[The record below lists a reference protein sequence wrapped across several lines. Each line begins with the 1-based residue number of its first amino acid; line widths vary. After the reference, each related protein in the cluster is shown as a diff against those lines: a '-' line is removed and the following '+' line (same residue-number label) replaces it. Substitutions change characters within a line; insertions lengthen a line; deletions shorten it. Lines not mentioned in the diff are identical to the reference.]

1 MSTKGTIMV
10 ENTTNGA
17 TPRSTQKGPPQ
28 DAYEQL
34 VETVNNAP
42 LEVKQ
47 DILQKAVES
56 AASYGNAEELV
67 RHTVGAA
74 PVEAKKAAVEGAVE
88 TSRNGE
94 KKQIIEKGLQ
104 QASAKTQAELAQ
116 KYGPSQ
122 QTLDQIWLLIVRTFA
137 WVLSGATV
145 GLIVIIV
152 LAGFRDVDLAH
163 IQIMLTVFTTV
174 AGILAGFITG
184 QALGGSGAQRRDEGK
199 Q

>member
-17 TPRSTQKGPPQ
+17 PRSTQKGLPK
-28 DAYEQL
+28 DAYEQV

-42 LEVKQ
+42 LEVKK
-47 DILQKAVES
+47 DILQRAVES
-56 AASYGNAEELV
+56 AVSYGNAEELV

-94 KKQIIEKGLQ
+94 KKQVIEKGLQ

-116 KYGPSQ
+116 KYGPSH
-122 QTLDQIWLLIVRTFA
+122 QTLDQIWMLIVRTFA
-137 WVLSGATV
+137 LVLGGATV
-145 GLIVIIV
+145 GLIAIIAM
-152 LAGFRDVDLAH
+152 AGFRDVDVAH

-184 QALGGSGAQRRDEGK
+184 QALGTSGPQRRDEGK

>member
-1 MSTKGTIMV
+1 MV

-17 TPRSTQKGPPQ
+17 PRSTQKGPRK
-28 DAYEQL
+28 DAHERL
-34 VETVNNAP
+34 VEAVNNAP
-42 LEVKQ
+42 LEVKKV
-47 DILQKAVES
+47 ILQKAVES
-56 AASYGNAEELV
+56 AVGYGNAEELV

-74 PVEAKKAAVEGAVE
+74 PLEAKKAAVEGAVE

-94 KKQIIEKGLQ
+94 KKEIIEKGLQ
-104 QASAKTQAELAQ
+104 QASAKTQEELAQ

-122 QTLDQIWLLIVRTFA
+122 QTLDQIWLLIVQTFA
-137 WVLSGATV
+137 LVLGGATV
-145 GLIVIIV
+145 GLIAIIA
-152 LAGFRDVDLAH
+152 LAGFREVDLAH

-184 QALGGSGAQRRDEGK
+184 QALGTSGAQRRDEGK

>member
-1 MSTKGTIMV
+1 MV
-10 ENTTNGA
+10 ANTTNGA
-17 TPRSTQKGPPQ
+17 PRSTQKGPLQ
-28 DAYEQL
+28 DAHER
-34 VETVNNAP
+34 VIEAVNNAP
-42 LEVKQ
+42 LEAKKVIIQ
-47 DILQKAVES
+47 EAVES
-56 AASYGNAEELV
+56 AVGYGNAEELV

-74 PVEAKKAAVEGAVE
+74 PLEAKKAAVEGAVE

-94 KKQIIEKGLQ
+94 KKEVIEKGLQ
-104 QASAKTQAELAQ
+104 QASAKTQAGLAQ

-137 WVLSGATV
+137 LVLGGATV
-145 GLIVIIV
+145 GLIAIIA
-152 LAGFRDVDLAH
+152 LAGFHDVDLAH

-184 QALGGSGAQRRDEGK
+184 QALGSSGAQRRDEGK

>member
-1 MSTKGTIMV
+1 MV
-10 ENTTNGA
+10 ETATDGA
-17 TPRSTQKGPPQ
+17 LRSTQKGPPQ

-67 RHTVGAA
+67 HYMVGAA
-74 PVEAKKAAVEGAVE
+74 PLEAKKAAVEGAVE
-88 TSRNGE
+88 SSRNGE
-94 KKQIIEKGLQ
+94 KKEIIEKGLQ

-137 WVLSGATV
+137 LVLGVATI
-145 GLIVIIV
+145 GLIAIIV
-152 LAGFRDVDLAH
+152 LAGFRKVDLAH

-184 QALGGSGAQRRDEGK
+184 QALGSSSAQRRDERK

>member
-17 TPRSTQKGPPQ
+17 PRSTQKGLPK
-28 DAYEQL
+28 DAYEQV

-42 LEVKQ
+42 LEVKM
-47 DILQKAVES
+47 DILQRAVES
-56 AASYGNAEELV
+56 AVSYGNAEELV

-94 KKQIIEKGLQ
+94 KKQVIEKGLQ
-104 QASAKTQAELAQ
+104 QASAKTQEELAQ
-116 KYGPSQ
+116 KYGLSQ

-137 WVLSGATV
+137 LVLGVATI
-145 GLIVIIV
+145 GLIAIIF
-152 LAGFRDVDLAH
+152 LAGFRKVDLAH

-184 QALGGSGAQRRDEGK
+184 QALGSSSAQRRDART

>member
-1 MSTKGTIMV
+1 MV

-17 TPRSTQKGPPQ
+17 PRSTQKGRRT
-28 DAYEQL
+28 DAHERL
-34 VETVNNAP
+34 VETVNNAS
-42 LEVKQ
+42 LEAKK

-56 AASYGNAEELV
+56 AVGYGNAEELV

-74 PVEAKKAAVEGAVE
+74 PLEAKKAAVEGAVE

-94 KKQIIEKGLQ
+94 KKEVIEKGLQ
-104 QASAKTQAELAQ
+104 QASAKTQQELAQ

-122 QTLDQIWLLIVRTFA
+122 QTLDQIWLLIVQTFA
-137 WVLSGATV
+137 LVLGGATV
-145 GLIVIIV
+145 GLIAIIA
-152 LAGFRDVDLAH
+152 LAGFREVDLAH

-184 QALGGSGAQRRDEGK
+184 QALGTSGAQRRDEGK

>member
-1 MSTKGTIMV
+1 MKIMV
-10 ENTTNGA
+10 GNTTNGA
-17 TPRSTQKGPPQ
+17 PQSTQKGPRK
-28 DAYEQL
+28 DAHERL
-34 VETVNNAP
+34 VEAVNNAP
-42 LEVKQ
+42 LEAKKV
-47 DILQKAVES
+47 ILQKAVES
-56 AASYGNAEELV
+56 AVGYGNAEELV

-74 PVEAKKAAVEGAVE
+74 PLEAKKAAVEGAVE
-88 TSRNGE
+88 NSRNGE
-94 KKQIIEKGLQ
+94 KKEVIEKGLQ

-137 WVLSGATV
+137 LVLGGATV
-145 GLIVIIV
+145 GLIAIIA

-163 IQIMLTVFTTV
+163 IQIMPTVFTTV

-199 Q
+199 R

>member
-1 MSTKGTIMV
+1 MV
-10 ENTTNGA
+10 GNTTNGA

-56 AASYGNAEELV
+56 AASHGNAEELV

-74 PVEAKKAAVEGAVE
+74 PLEAKKAAVEGAVE

-104 QASAKTQAELAQ
+104 QASAKTQ
-116 KYGPSQ
+116 
-122 QTLDQIWLLIVRTFA
+122 
-137 WVLSGATV
+137 
-145 GLIVIIV
+145 
-152 LAGFRDVDLAH
+152 
-163 IQIMLTVFTTV
+163 
-174 AGILAGFITG
+174 
-184 QALGGSGAQRRDEGK
+184 
-199 Q
+199 

>member
-1 MSTKGTIMV
+1 MKIMV
-10 ENTTNGA
+10 GNTTNGA
-17 TPRSTQKGPPQ
+17 PRSTQKGPRK
-28 DAYEQL
+28 DAHERL
-34 VETVNNAP
+34 VEAVNNAP
-42 LEVKQ
+42 LEAKKV
-47 DILQKAVES
+47 ILQKAVES
-56 AASYGNAEELV
+56 AVGYGNAEELV

-74 PVEAKKAAVEGAVE
+74 PLEAKKAAVEGAVE

-94 KKQIIEKGLQ
+94 KKEVIEKGLQ

-137 WVLSGATV
+137 LVLGGATV
-145 GLIVIIV
+145 GLIAIIA

-199 Q
+199 R